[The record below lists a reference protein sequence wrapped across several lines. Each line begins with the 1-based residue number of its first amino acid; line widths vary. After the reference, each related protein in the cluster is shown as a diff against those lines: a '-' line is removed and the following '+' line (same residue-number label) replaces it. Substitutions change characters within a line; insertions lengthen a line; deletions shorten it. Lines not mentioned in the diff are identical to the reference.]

1 MKSASELGEF
11 VENFSPCNL
20 HLEDPSAAPQD
31 DKVRGGWGYD
41 SGWRVWKE
49 NIDHLAVVYIN

>member
-31 DKVRGGWGYD
+31 DKVRGVEVMTQD
-41 SGWRVWKE
+41 DEFERK
-49 NIDHLAVVYIN
+49 I

>member
-31 DKVRGGWGYD
+31 DEFERK
-41 SGWRVWKE
+41 
-49 NIDHLAVVYIN
+49 I